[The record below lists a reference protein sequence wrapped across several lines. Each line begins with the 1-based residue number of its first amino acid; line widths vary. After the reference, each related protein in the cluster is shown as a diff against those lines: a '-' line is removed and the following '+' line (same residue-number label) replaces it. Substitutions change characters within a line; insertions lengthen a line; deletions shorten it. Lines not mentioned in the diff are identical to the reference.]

1 MGLLHIVGV
10 HGIRQGT
17 GATTEELS
25 HDWRAALAP
34 APAAPGTGAPARSGP
49 DGTVVTVPSYRDVF
63 PKTATRFVR
72 LGPEDADGAPMDEEE
87 EAFVLDALAAY
98 APEAVAAEASL
109 DTSFEGTLGEGRLQS
124 QVARRKRAIDQV
136 AGKGVSDRLLWF
148 VREAHTYLR
157 KPETASAVRATVRKT
172 LVETE
177 ATVVLAH
184 SLGSVVFYDM
194 LSRGE
199 IPVRADGRPVV
210 TTLVTLGSP
219 LRWLAVRK
227 GVHTPGEPLRV
238 AAGVRWTNLYSPLD
252 VVPRGKGLA
261 DLADGVTDVVAHN
274 GALNPHNVERYLG
287 KPIIAECL
295 LQARAA

>member
-1 MGLLHIVGV
+1 MSLLRIVGV
-10 HGIRQGT
+10 HGIRQGAS
-17 GATTEELS
+17 ATTEELS
-25 HDWRAALAP
+25 HDWRAALISTPALPGASAP
-34 APAAPGTGAPARSGP
+34 VWSRH
-49 DGTVVTVPSYRDVF
+49 DGMVVTVPSYRDVF
-63 PKTATRFVR
+63 PKTVTRFVR
-72 LGPEDADGAPMDEEE
+72 LGPQDADGVPMDEEE

-109 DTSFEGTLGEGRLQS
+109 DTSFEGTLGEEQLTPR
-124 QVARRKRAIDQV
+124 VARRKRAVDQV
-136 AGKGVSDRLLWF
+136 AGKGVTDRLLWF
-148 VREAHTYLR
+148 VREAHTYIH
-157 KPETASAVRATVRKT
+157 KPETATAVRATVRKT

-199 IPVRADGRPVV
+199 IPVKADGHPVV

-227 GVHTPGEPLRV
+227 GVHTPGEPLGV

-295 LQARAA
+295 RRARTA